1 MADFSISNV
10 AVKGMTACV
19 PKDHVVNT
27 QASVAG
33 LDNSEMLK
41 VVAMT
46 GIDKHHLSPSH
57 ICTSDLCF
65 EAATKLIDQLN
76 WSKEDIEIVI
86 FVSQTPDYIL
96 PMTSAILQQRLGLST
111 HCLAFDMSI
120 GCSGFVYGMSV
131 ISSLMSAGKIKKG
144 LLLVGDTITKLISKQ
159 DRSTFPL
166 FGDAGTAT
174 ALAYDENAEEINFS
188 LSTDGS
194 GYKAIIVHDGGQRS
208 PFTEQSLLPQSF
220 EGGIERSQHQLNLNG
235 MDVFNFSISKAPA
248 SFQQMMSATHKT
260 IDAFDYFVFHQ
271 ANKLMNETIRKK
283 LKIDPTKYLYS
294 LQKYGNTSS
303 ATIPL
308 TLVSELQAELGHRK
322 LSLGLCGFGVGLSWG
337 SMSLVTDHIVTLPVI
352 EL

>member
-33 LDNSEMLK
+33 LDTSEMLK

-46 GIDKHHLSPSH
+46 GIDKHHLSPPH

-65 EAATKLIDQLN
+65 EAAEKLIDKLN

-111 HCLAFDMSI
+111 RCVAFDMSI

-131 ISSLMSAGKIKKG
+131 IAAMMSASKIKKG

-174 ALAYDENAEEINFS
+174 ALAYDEAAHEMDFS

-194 GYKAIIVHDGGQRS
+194 GHRAIIVHDGGQRS

-220 EGGIERSQHQLNLNG
+220 EGGIERSQQQLYLNG

-248 SFQQMMSATHKT
+248 SFQQMMSFKNKT

-283 LKIDPTKYLYS
+283 LKIEPTKYLYS

-308 TLVSELQAELGHRK
+308 TLVSELQEELSHRQ

-337 SMSLVTDHIVTLPVI
+337 SMTLTTDHIVTLPVI